1 MLPNND
7 LFDFGRRN
15 LTAGRIMRSGRQI
28 NWPRISTLPSSC
40 FPSSISRVV
49 YGSEHR
55 NLGHSSAEPL
65 DERVLVGIGFVKF
78 AENAKFP
85 ATLIAR
91 SDKKSEDY
99 GLIDTPQEKTE
110 DTNVGLIIS
119 KAVLGLVFKM
129 LEVLTLQMKIILVW
143 IFPQPNPIAE
153 PTIAHYNMCHE

>member
-78 AENAKFP
+78 AENAKFS
-85 ATLIAR
+85 AYESLKSVLAIWANLKLDRT
-91 SDKKSEDY
+91 SDVVFQPQANSRALHVAH
-99 GLIDTPQEKTE
+99 GTPR
-110 DTNVGLIIS
+110 G
-119 KAVLGLVFKM
+119 
-129 LEVLTLQMKIILVW
+129 
-143 IFPQPNPIAE
+143 
-153 PTIAHYNMCHE
+153 